1 MQKGQMTMIVNL
13 YNNEST
19 ANKISKSVTL
29 LAALVGQ
36 LVNETNV
43 VAPVIRIYNASFP
56 AFNYAQIPLFNRY
69 YFLRDVRQIRN
80 DVWEIS
86 LESDPLMSFNIGS
99 VSGIL
104 VESKNG
110 GSDYLEHRH
119 FVRNVKSK
127 TNILTFGS
135 GLLDS
140 GEYILITAGGGS

>member
-1 MQKGQMTMIVNL
+1 MIVNL
-13 YNNEST
+13 YNNESP

-29 LAALVGQ
+29 LAALEGQ

-43 VAPVIRIYNASFP
+43 IAPVIRIYNASFP
-56 AFNYAQIPLFNRY
+56 AFKYAHIPLFNRY

-86 LESDPLMSFNIGS
+86 LESDPLMSFNLGS
-99 VSGIL
+99 VSGVL
-104 VESKNG
+104 VEGEHNG
-110 GSDYLEHRH
+110 SNYLEHRH

-127 TNILTFGS
+127 TNIITFGS

-140 GEYILITAGGGS
+140 GEYILITAGGGAS

>member
-1 MQKGQMTMIVNL
+1 MIVNL
-13 YNNEST
+13 YNNESP

-29 LAALVGQ
+29 LAALEGQ
-36 LVNETNV
+36 LVNETNI

-80 DVWEIS
+80 DLWEIS

-99 VSGIL
+99 VSGML
-104 VESKNG
+104 VESENNG
-110 GSDYLEHRH
+110 SNYLEHRH
-119 FVRNVKSK
+119 FVRNVKTK
-127 TNILTFGS
+127 TNILPFGS

>member
-1 MQKGQMTMIVNL
+1 MIVNL
-13 YNNEST
+13 YNNESP

-29 LAALVGQ
+29 LAALEGQ

-104 VESKNG
+104 VESESG
-110 GSDYLEHRH
+110 GTDYLEHRH

>member
-1 MQKGQMTMIVNL
+1 MIINL
-13 YNNEST
+13 YNNESP
-19 ANKISKSVTL
+19 ANKISKSITL
-29 LAALVGQ
+29 LAALEGQ

-56 AFNYAQIPLFNRY
+56 AFNYAHIPAFDRY

-86 LESDPLMSFNIGS
+86 LVSDALMSFNLNS
-99 VSGIL
+99 VTGVLI
-104 VESKNG
+104 EGTNG
-110 GSDYLEHRH
+110 GSNFLEHRH

-127 TNILTFGS
+127 TDILTFSS

-140 GEYILITAGGGS
+140 GEYILITAGGGA

>member
-1 MQKGQMTMIVNL
+1 MTMIVNL
-13 YNNEST
+13 YNNESP
-19 ANKISKSVTL
+19 ANKISKSITL
-29 LAALVGQ
+29 LAALEGQ

-56 AFNYAQIPLFNRY
+56 AFNYAHIPLFNRY

-86 LESDPLMSFNIGS
+86 LESDALMSFNLNS
-99 VSGIL
+99 VTGVL
-104 VESKNG
+104 VESQSG
-110 GSDYLEHRH
+110 GNNYLEHRH

-127 TNILTFGS
+127 TVIYAFSG

>member
-1 MQKGQMTMIVNL
+1 MIVNL
-13 YNNEST
+13 YNNESP

-29 LAALVGQ
+29 LAALEGQ

-43 VAPVIRIYNASFP
+43 VAPVIRIYSASFP

-86 LESDPLMSFNIGS
+86 LESDALMSFNINS
-99 VSGIL
+99 VSGVL
-104 VESKNG
+104 VEGQTG

-140 GEYILITAGGGS
+140 GEYILITAGGGSS